1 MAFKDII
8 KTRLQKFLQE
18 PDKSTE
24 RMPGDMKSPGGM
36 MQHIT
41 KPYFD
46 SLKASV
52 KRLVRYYEYKFLD
65 KNLAEATATLNIY
78 SDNIVSGAIAG
89 EASYQVRVD
98 ENTPNIEKIQKV
110 VQEMEKRTAIKDSIW
125 DIARDTIS
133 LGDDWEELVIGEKN
147 KKIGIWKIKPL
158 PPEEMFA
165 DIDARGVWNDP
176 HHPYVQKETAWDEK
190 NKIPFEWW
198 RCVHF
203 KVGRGIYGV
212 DRSIFSNASRRIG
225 RQLMWI
231 DDSVVLARLSRAYQR
246 FAFMVDTTGLS
257 MEDKFRF
264 AEEFLDRV
272 RRTDIAD
279 RTSGRISPIDA
290 NWLVDEDIV
299 MPVEKDSP
307 QDIKVLSGDINLG
320 KIDDITYMQT
330 KFFMALNMPKQ
341 YASKEEGV
349 RAKATITQLDV
360 QFARQVRR
368 KQGSLKPGL
377 RHTYSVEFWLND
389 IDPSAFKWDIV
400 FPPLSTMDE
409 MLKWEME
416 KVKAEIA
423 EIYTAKIGALNST
436 WVYQELL
443 GFTKE
448 DIKNYAL
455 LPPGESDDDPIN
467 ISPETMAMIRNSP
480 YLRYALD
487 DIKDLAAWKIKKQK
501 DLEGTKPVGIEREG
515 ALSDHWE
522 ERE

>member
-1 MAFKDII
+1 MAFKDVIRNRM
-8 KTRLQKFLQE
+8 KSFLQE
-18 PDKSTE
+18 PDKTTE
-24 RMPGDMKSPGGM
+24 RMPGDMRRSGGAL
-36 MQHIT
+36 QHIT
-41 KPYFD
+41 KPYFE
-46 SLKASV
+46 SLKHAV
-52 KRLVRYYEYKFLD
+52 RRPVRYYEYAFLD

-89 EASYQVRVD
+89 EASYQVRVN
-98 ENTPNIEKIQKV
+98 ENTPHIEKIQKV
-110 VQEMEKRTAIKDSIW
+110 VEEMEKRTSIKDGIW

-133 LGDDWEELVIGEKN
+133 LGDDWEELVLGEKD
-147 KKIGIWKIKPL
+147 KKVGIWKIKPL
-158 PPEEMFA
+158 PPSEMFA
-165 DIDARGVWNDP
+165 DVDERGVWNNP
-176 HHPYVQKETAWDEK
+176 QVPYIQKETAFSKEK
-190 NKIPFEWW
+190 IDFEWW

-257 MEDKFRF
+257 LDEKFEMADKFLERI
-264 AEEFLDRV
+264 

-279 RTSGRISPIDA
+279 RTSGRISPIDTS
-290 NWLVDEDIV
+290 WLTDEDIV

-307 QDIKVLSGDINLG
+307 QDVKVLSGDINLG
-320 KIDDITYMQT
+320 KIDDILYLQT

-377 RHTYSVEFWLND
+377 RHAYSVEFWLKD

-423 EIYTAKIGALNST
+423 EIYTTKIGALNSR
-436 WVYQELL
+436 WVFVELL

-448 DIKNYAL
+448 QIKNYSL
-455 LPPGESDDDPIN
+455 VPPNEIGSDPIN
-467 ISPETMAMIRNSP
+467 ISPETRAMIRNSP

-487 DIKDLAAWKIKKQK
+487 SIKDLAAWKIKTQK
-501 DLEGTKPVGIEREG
+501 DLEGTKPVGVDREESLG
-515 ALSDHWE
+515 DHWE
-522 ERE
+522 ARE

>member
-1 MAFKDII
+1 MAFKDTI
-8 KTRLQKFLQE
+8 RNRMRKFLQE
-18 PDKSTE
+18 PDKTTQDLPS
-24 RMPGDMKSPGGM
+24 RMGGPGGM
-36 MQHIT
+36 MRHIT

-46 SLKASV
+46 SLKAGV

-89 EASYQVRVD
+89 EASYQVRID

-110 VQEMEKRTAIKDSIW
+110 VSEMEKRTSIKDSIW

-133 LGDDWEELVIGEKN
+133 LGDDWEELVLGEKN
-147 KKIGIWKIKPL
+147 KKAGIWKLKPL

-165 DIDARGVWNDP
+165 DIDERGVWNNP
-176 HHPYVQKETAWDEK
+176 QIPYIQKETAWAKGKVD
-190 NKIPFEWW
+190 FEWW
-198 RCVHF
+198 RVVHF
-203 KVGRGIYGV
+203 KVGRGVYGV

-225 RQLMWI
+225 RQLLWI

-246 FAFMVDTTGLS
+246 FAFMVDTTGLGID
-257 MEDKFRF
+257 EKFEMADRF
-264 AEEFLDRV
+264 LERIK
-272 RRTDIAD
+272 RTDIAD
-279 RTSGRISPIDA
+279 RTSGRISPIDSQ
-290 NWLVDEDIV
+290 WLSDEDIV

-307 QDIKVLSGDINLG
+307 QDVKVLSGDINLG
-320 KIDDITYMQT
+320 KIDDILYIQT

-349 RAKATITQLDV
+349 RAKATITQLDI

-377 RHTYSVEFWLND
+377 RHTYKVEFWLND

-423 EIYTAKIGALNST
+423 EIYTVKIGALNSR
-436 WVYQELL
+436 WVFQEVL

-448 DIKNYAL
+448 QIKNYAL
-455 LPPGESDDDPIN
+455 VQPGEGGDEPIN

-487 DIKDLAAWKIKKQK
+487 NLKDLAAWKIKTQK
-501 DLEGTKPVGIEREG
+501 DLEGTKPVGVEREE

>member
-1 MAFKDII
+1 M
-8 KTRLQKFLQE
+8 RKFLQE
-18 PDKSTE
+18 PDKTTE
-24 RMPGDMKSPGGM
+24 PLPGSMKGAGAM

-46 SLKASV
+46 SLKHAV

-65 KNLAEATATLNIY
+65 KNLAEATSTLNIY

-98 ENTPNIEKIQKV
+98 ENTPHIEKIQKIV
-110 VQEMEKRTAIKDSIW
+110 EDMEKRTSIKDAIW

-133 LGDDWEELVIGEKN
+133 LGDDWEELVIGEKD
-147 KKIGIWKIKPL
+147 KKVGIWKLKPL
-158 PPEEMFA
+158 PPEEIYA
-165 DIDARGVWNDP
+165 DVDYRGVWNNP
-176 HHPYVQKETAWDEK
+176 KVPYIQKESAFSKEK
-190 NKIPFEWW
+190 IDLDWW
-198 RCVHF
+198 RVVHF

-225 RQLMWI
+225 RQLLWI

-257 MEDKFRF
+257 LEDKFEF
-264 AEEFLDRV
+264 ADKFLERV

-279 RTSGRISPIDA
+279 RTSGRISPIDSQ
-290 NWLVDEDIV
+290 WLSDEDIAI
-299 MPVEKDSP
+299 PVEKDSP
-307 QDIKVLSGDINLG
+307 QDVKVLSGDINLG
-320 KIDDITYMQT
+320 KIDDILYIQT

-389 IDPSAFKWDIV
+389 VDPSAFKWDIV

-416 KVKAEIA
+416 KTKAEIA
-423 EIYTAKIGALNST
+423 EIYTTKIGALNSR
-436 WVYQELL
+436 WVFVELL

-448 DIKNYAL
+448 QIKNYSL
-455 LPPGESDDDPIN
+455 VPPDEIGSDPIN
-467 ISPETMAMIRNSP
+467 ISPETRAMIRNSP
-480 YLRYALD
+480 YLRRALD
-487 DIKDLAAWKIKKQK
+487 DLKDLAAWKIKQQK
-501 DLEGTKPVGIEREG
+501 DLEGTKPVGVEREES
-515 ALSDHWE
+515 LSDHWE
-522 ERE
+522 ARE

>member
-8 KTRLQKFLQE
+8 KTRLQKFLHE

-24 RMPGDMKSPGGM
+24 VLSGDIKGPSGM
-36 MQHIT
+36 MGHIT

-46 SLKASV
+46 SLKAGV
-52 KRLVRYYEYKFLD
+52 KRLVRYYEYKYLD

-110 VQEMEKRTAIKDSIW
+110 VDEMEKRTAIKDGIW

-147 KKIGIWKIKPL
+147 KKAGIWKVKPL

-165 DIDARGVWNDP
+165 DIDERGVWVNP
-176 HHPYVQKETAWDEK
+176 HYPYVQKETAWSTAQID
-190 NKIPFEWW
+190 FEWW

-225 RQLMWI
+225 RQLLWI

-264 AEEFLDRV
+264 ADEFLERV
-272 RRTDIAD
+272 KRTDIAD

-290 NWLVDEDIV
+290 QWLSDEDIAI
-299 MPVEKDSP
+299 PVEKDSP
-307 QDIKVLSGDINLG
+307 QDVKVLSGDINLG
-320 KIDDITYMQT
+320 KIDDILYLQT

-349 RAKATITQLDV
+349 RAKATITQLDI

-377 RHTYSVEFWLND
+377 RHIYNVEFWLND

-423 EIYTAKIGALNST
+423 EIYTTKIGALNSM
-436 WVYQELL
+436 WVFQELL
-443 GFTKE
+443 GFNKE

-455 LPPGESDDDPIN
+455 AQPGEEGDDPIN

-487 DIKDLAAWKIKKQK
+487 DLKDLAAWKIKTQK
-501 DLEGTKPVGIEREG
+501 DLEGTKPVGIEREEDLG
-515 ALSDHWE
+515 DHWD
-522 ERE
+522 ER